1 MQVNPSDFLCCAGG
15 DFVCPG
21 TCKVARLDETEG
33 LKMHSTQLFLNSSDF
48 PIMPFLCF

>member
-21 TCKVARLDETEG
+21 TCKVARLDKTEE
-33 LKMHSTQLFLNSSDF
+33 LKMHSAQLF
-48 PIMPFLCF
+48 